1 MPARTLATLVLAS
14 TLAACSSGEAPSAAR
29 GPGTDLATVTV
40 VAAPVPRETAFDGV
54 VEAVNQSTVSAQTS
68 GRVMELPFDVGDYV
82 AKGAVIAR
90 LRDTEQRARVGSAS
104 GALAEAEARLREAT
118 LAHTRA
124 KELLERGLVARA
136 ALDTAAANL
145 GSAEARV
152 AAARASVTEAEEG
165 ASNTVIRAPYAGM
178 VVARHLSLGES
189 VTPGQRVMTGL
200 SLEHLRVVVEVP
212 QQHIGPLRKHRQAR
226 VLLPDGHAVLTR
238 ELRIPPS
245 ADPVTHTFRVQVSL
259 PVGEHGLFPGTLA
272 KVAFTRGEDE
282 RLLIP
287 ASALA
292 RRGELTAAYV
302 VDDAG
307 GVMFRYLRVASPTAD
322 GRIPVLAGLSAGERV
337 ATDPVAA
344 AAAYKARAETGE

>member
-1 MPARTLATLVLAS
+1 MRGRAVASLLLAS
-14 TLAACSSGEAPSAAR
+14 LLAACSGSEAPATAP
-29 GPGTDLATVTV
+29 GPGAALDTVTV
-40 VAAPVPRETAFDGV
+40 ETAPVPRETAFDGV

-68 GRVMELPFDVGDYV
+68 GRVVELPFDVGDYV

-124 KELLERGLVARA
+124 RELLERGLVARA

-145 GSAEARV
+145 QSAEARV
-152 AAARASVTEAEEG
+152 AAARASVAEAEEG
-165 ASNTVIRAPYAGM
+165 ASHTVIRAPYAGL
-178 VVARHLSLGES
+178 VVARHIELGES
-189 VTPGQRVMTGL
+189 ATPGRRIMTGL

-226 VLLPDGHAVLTR
+226 VLLPDGQTVLTR

-245 ADPVTHTFRVQVSL
+245 ADSVTHTFRVQVNL

-272 KVAFTRGEDE
+272 KVAFTRGEDQ

-287 ASALA
+287 ASALV
-292 RRGELTAAYV
+292 RRAELTAAYV
-302 VDDAG
+302 VDADGRVA
-307 GVMFRYLRVASPTAD
+307 FRYLRVASPTPD
-322 GRIPVLAGLSAGERV
+322 GRIPVLAGLVAGERV

-344 AAAYKARAETGE
+344 AAAYKANAESAG